1 MGSTKRVHVNCFQ
14 VGCVATTCLWFPW
27 HLGGVQLRDAIV
39 FICFDTLFQEVTVWL
54 LIQGRALMKLL
65 GSRCSVG
72 EKNTVLLMRVLSFKM
87 YMTVDR
93 GNNLKMTKNISL
105 IACTVSWFKCV
116 ITANYSCC
124 IVTFFVARDCLVFLR
139 ACISLWLHLNL

>member
-14 VGCVATTCLWFPW
+14 VGCIATTCLWFQW
-27 HLGGVQLRDAIV
+27 LLGGVQLRDAIV

-54 LIQGRALMKLL
+54 SIQGRALMKLL

-105 IACTVSWFKCV
+105 IACILIQVC
-116 ITANYSCC
+116 NYCKLFMLYC
-124 IVTFFVARDCLVFLR
+124 DIFVARDCLVFLR
-139 ACISLWLHLNL
+139 ACISPSNCPVNL